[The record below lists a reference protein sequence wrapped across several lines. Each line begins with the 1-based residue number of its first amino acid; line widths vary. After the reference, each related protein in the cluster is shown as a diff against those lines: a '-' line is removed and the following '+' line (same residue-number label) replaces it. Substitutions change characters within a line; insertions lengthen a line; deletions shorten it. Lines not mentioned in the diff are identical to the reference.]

1 MAEGSTQP
9 AQVEDNTV
17 EPASQ
22 QGATGER
29 TFTQAE
35 VNEIIERRVA
45 RVKATPPADY
55 DELKAKV
62 AATSD
67 YDDLKAAATSDY
79 DDLKA
84 EVEALKAEKAKAA
97 EVAKAA
103 KEHGVDADLL
113 ARMAGDVEEN
123 AQYLASLPR
132 YRPVPDQGG
141 VAGAGAGVVTR
152 DSIEATKDPV
162 ERIRLRAQ
170 HQNLYK

>member
-62 AATSD
+62 
-67 YDDLKAAATSDY
+67 AATSDY

>member
-1 MAEGSTQP
+1 MADESTQP
-9 AQVEDNTV
+9 TQAEESTAPVPQKQDE
-17 EPASQ
+17 A
-22 QGATGER
+22 GER
-29 TFTQAE
+29 LFTQAE

-55 DELKAKV
+55 EELKAKV
-62 AATSD
+62 ES
-67 YDDLKAAATSDY
+67 TSDY

-162 ERIRLRAQ
+162 ERIRLRAR
-170 HQNLYK
+170 HQDLYK